1 MRAPLTL
8 LCCLLALA
16 SLSGAEPDQHQ
27 KLYDEAKRVVHGLR
41 ENVLPAPN
49 PDGETEEDLLQAMAH
64 GDKAVDPAFYRRL
77 GLDEITDRLLP
88 VLEAPFR
95 TDNVGGSIAAS
106 RLFLVRGHKL
116 CQEGKV
122 AEGQAWLLKAHRM
135 ARRPQADGNLMCLL
149 TAIALENIA
158 LSADGAYVGTWSE
171 AESRAFVLALEA
183 LPPLPGLR
191 HAVLNDDLSLNE
203 PTRFRTLLPKLKPL
217 TSAERRK
224 KLVEH
229 FPGIQNFEP
238 EFLLYYEGMIDNLTP
253 ADWDSLLQDI
263 AGELEPLD
271 PEKLRAFKARVMAAK
286 DFAKDPSKASN
297 GPTTPRKRA
306 EAFYLALLGA
316 PIERTA
322 AMRLDLDLKTQLLK
336 VALRK
341 GAAFDATD
349 LVGLSSAQHGPLKL
363 GINEYSQ
370 RQAIKFGNQGDCFLT
385 LGRGK

>member
-16 SLSGAEPDQHQ
+16 NLSGAEPDPHQ
-27 KLYDEAKRVVHGLR
+27 KLYDEAKRFVHGLR
-41 ENVLPAPN
+41 DNELPAPN

-77 GLDEITDRLLP
+77 GLDELTDRLLP
-88 VLEAPFR
+88 VLDAPFR

-135 ARRPQADGNLMCLL
+135 ARRPEADGNLLRLL
-149 TAIALENIA
+149 TAIALENIV
-158 LSADGAYVGTWSE
+158 LSADGAYVGTWSQG
-171 AESRAFVLALEA
+171 ESQAYVRALEA

-238 EFLLYYEGMIDNLTP
+238 EFLLCYDGMIDNLTP
-253 ADWDSLLQDI
+253 ADWDSLLQNI

-271 PEKLRAFKARVMAAK
+271 PEKLRAFKARVMAAE

-322 AMRLDLDLKTQLLK
+322 AMRLDLDLKTRLLK
-336 VALRK
+336 VALQK
-341 GAAFDATD
+341 GAAFDAGD
-349 LVGLSSAQHGPLKL
+349 LTGLNSVEHGPLKL
-363 GINEYSQ
+363 GIEEGGK
-370 RQAIKFGNQGDCFLT
+370 RRAVLAGE
-385 LGRGK
+385 RGHDFMSLERKR

>member
-1 MRAPLTL
+1 MRASLTL

-16 SLSGAEPDQHQ
+16 PLGADEPDPNQ
-27 KLYDEAKRVVHGLR
+27 KLYDEARRVFSDLEAHP
-41 ENVLPAPN
+41 LPAPN
-49 PDGETEEDLLQAMAH
+49 PDQNTEAELLRAIAY
-64 GDKAVDPAFYRRL
+64 GDRAIDPAFYRRL
-77 GLDEITDRLLP
+77 DLDAVTDRLLP
-88 VLEAPFR
+88 VLDSSFR
-95 TDNVGGSIAAS
+95 SENVGGAIATC

-116 CQEGKV
+116 CLEGKV

-135 ARRPQADGNLMCLL
+135 ARRPEADGSLL
-149 TAIALENIA
+149 RLYTAIALENIA
-158 LSADGAYVGTWSE
+158 LSADGAYVGTWSQG
-171 AESRAFVLALEA
+171 ESQAFMRALEA

-253 ADWDSLLQDI
+253 AGWDSLLQDI

-286 DFAKDPSKASN
+286 DFAKYPSKASN
-297 GPTTPRKRA
+297 GPTTPMKKA

-322 AMRLDLDLKTQLLK
+322 AIRLDLDLKTRLLK
-336 VALRK
+336 VALQK
-341 GAAFDATD
+341 GAAFDAGD
-349 LVGLSSAQHGPLKL
+349 LAGLSSVEHGPLKL
-363 GINEYSQ
+363 GIEEGGK
-370 RQAIKFGNQGDCFLT
+370 RRAVLAGE
-385 LGRGK
+385 RGHDFMSLERKR